1 MLDTAL
7 AEGEPAG
14 AIADRV
20 AAAVLPDAD
29 LRQSLLETLDV
40 TARVNRVA
48 AAVEAL
54 VNELK
59 GGAHER
65 RRRALTALALVLL
78 VLAPLAEARSWAW
91 LGVRICDLSEQET
104 EELSKRHGI
113 REGFGV
119 VIVDATDDT
128 PAARAGMK
136 NGDIVVA
143 FEGRPITETRLLQ
156 RLIARAPVDQ
166 DIRLTVL
173 RTEGRRPVA
182 VRLVT
187 MPRPVAGERVRP
199 IWFSPA

>member
-1 MLDTAL
+1 MS
-7 AEGEPAG
+7 
-14 AIADRV
+14 V
-20 AAAVLPDAD
+20 AA
-29 LRQSLLETLDV
+29 
-40 TARVNRVA
+40 
-48 AAVEAL
+48 
-54 VNELK
+54 
-59 GGAHER
+59 
-65 RRRALTALALVLL
+65 RALTALALVLL

-91 LGVRICDLSEQET
+91 LGVRIRDLSEQET

-119 VIVDATDDT
+119 VIVDVMEDT

-187 MPRPVAGERVRP
+187 IPSMGETIRK
-199 IWFSPA
+199 